1 MPFKDQG
8 RTRKLVLAG
17 AVAIALAGSGAAL
30 AWPADGPSPSPSSAA
45 PLPAPSGRADSSP
58 GHQDKQHG
66 QDKQDKQHGQDKQQR
81 QDKQHGQDKQHK
93 PGKEDK
99 DDNARGGRLQ
109 RSESVVKD
117 ADGTF
122 RTVLA
127 QRGTVTAVSST
138 SITVRSEDGYSQTYS
153 VDADTKLPAHGAASG
168 QRTPA
173 TGDDEAAGRRTGTT
187 ADIDVGDPVRVF
199 GVREGDQVTATRI
212 VLGAGNLP
220 GGRR

>member
-45 PLPAPSGRADSSP
+45 PLPAPSVRADSSP

-66 QDKQDKQHGQDKQQR
+66 QDKQGKQQR
-81 QDKQHGQDKQHK
+81 QDKQHKQDK

-99 DDNARGGRLQ
+99 ADNARGGRLQ

-168 QRTPA
+168 QRTPE
-173 TGDDEAAGRRTGTT
+173 TGDDEAAGRRTGTM
-187 ADIDVGDPVRVF
+187 ADIDVGDAVRVF
-199 GVREGDQVTATRI
+199 GGREGDQVTATRI